1 MVGGC
6 TVALM
11 IFLMAV
17 IPSTGMA
24 NLLAIDFCNYYL
36 LFFSENYFSLV
47 LSLPYA
53 LCGYLSESL
62 SKDILHLILVS
73 IVTSG

>member
-24 NLLAIDFCNYYL
+24 DLLAIDFCNYY
-36 LFFSENYFSLV
+36 FSVKTILV
-47 LSLPYA
+47 LVLPLPYA